1 MRSRTHERAR
11 AFYYLFHCCFEI
23 PRSRSRFKPS
33 TIASIRREEW
43 ACNWKEKEEQGGKK
57 GEGENFFSET
67 KINKERFIRNF
78 KVARKG
84 DRKKEREREGK
95 TAVRRLVTRLA
106 KVVSRTREKAVN
118 DSTEGYLALCAAR
131 LDQQEAA
138 QRGDVSRDFLL
149 LSTDKT
155 NRALCNTR
163 NPVFARGLII
173 RRRGLPR
180 ENGSIRIAV
189 RENRRRK
196 LRREK

>member
-84 DRKKEREREGK
+84 DRKKERKRGKDCGETISHAFGKGGIADERKGGQRFDGGLLG
-95 TAVRRLVTRLA
+95 TVRRPFG
-106 KVVSRTREKAVN
+106 
-118 DSTEGYLALCAAR
+118 ST
-131 LDQQEAA
+131 
-138 QRGDVSRDFLL
+138 
-149 LSTDKT
+149 
-155 NRALCNTR
+155 
-163 NPVFARGLII
+163 
-173 RRRGLPR
+173 
-180 ENGSIRIAV
+180 GSGTTW
-189 RENRRRK
+189 
-196 LRREK
+196 